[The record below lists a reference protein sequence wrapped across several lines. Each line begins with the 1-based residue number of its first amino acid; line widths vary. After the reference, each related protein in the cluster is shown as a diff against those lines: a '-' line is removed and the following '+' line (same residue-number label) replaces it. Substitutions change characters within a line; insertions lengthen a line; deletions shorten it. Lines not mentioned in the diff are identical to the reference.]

1 MNGWLEDAITMER
14 RHILEGEK
22 RVARQEALV
31 AELIGK
37 RRDDLARTAKD
48 VLGILRESLELS
60 RTRLRTLE
68 GGLCEPPN
76 SN

>member
-22 RVARQEALV
+22 RVAQQEALV

-37 RRDDLARTAKD
+37 K
-48 VLGILRESLELS
+48 
-60 RTRLRTLE
+60 TR
-68 GGLCEPPN
+68 
-76 SN
+76 